1 MNDFFWEKFLYDDA
15 IRLLKKNNVDLDKM
29 KPKEKR
35 ELIEMVM
42 EDLND
47 KYRDME

>member
-15 IRLLKKNNVDLDKM
+15 IRLLKKNNVDLDNM
-29 KPKEKR
+29 TAKEKR

>member
-1 MNDFFWEKFLYDDA
+1 MNDLFWEKFLYNDA
-15 IRLLKKNNVDLDKM
+15 IRLLKKNDVDLDKM
-29 KPKEKR
+29 TPEERR

>member
-29 KPKEKR
+29 TPKERR